1 MSILNYLANSPLRTP
16 DWRWHRAVAS
26 RNSEGVATTRRRD
39 GTDGFAW
46 INRAIK
52 FGRRLDNCVNDQEK
66 ATLAMRDPAIFWA
79 HWIWTNPSPLKHSVE
94 ARLLARQ
101 GDAEIGQ
108 RCNLSPESVNAY
120 EAIFFNVR
128 DKLQHTSYILNCA
141 IGSALHRG
149 ITEREYDLLWK
160 LYGYFIGPFMLDAL
174 ESKFSK
180 PVWCSTVDEV
190 HAAVMDDAIST
201 LKLKSL
207 VAAKTVGVNQHTQLA
222 LLEQFTKFVEVERNS
237 DARDGDQQINE
248 NISAMFV
255 AMPITV
261 GERDPRGTAI
271 QNPTIQEFNRS
282 AIELT
287 YEETMRLSTSQTI
300 ANESILRKLEFP
312 VTQATQRMED

>member
-1 MSILNYLANSPLRTP
+1 MSILNYLASSPLRTP
-16 DWRWHRAVAS
+16 DWRWHRAEAV
-26 RNSEGVATTRRRD
+26 RNNEGVSATRRRD
-39 GTDGFAW
+39 GVEGFIW
-46 INRAIK
+46 INRAVK
-52 FGRRLDNCVNDQEK
+52 FGQRFDRCNNDQDK
-66 ATLAMRDPAIFWA
+66 AALAISFPDIFWA
-79 HWIWTNPSPLKHSVE
+79 HWVWTNASPLKHSLE

-101 GDAEIGQ
+101 NNDEIGQ
-108 RCNLSPESVNAY
+108 RCNLSPASVAAY

-141 IGSALHRG
+141 IGSAIHRG

-160 LYGYFIGPFMLDAL
+160 LYGYFIGPYMLDAL

-207 VAAKTVGVNQHTQLA
+207 VAAKTVGVNQHTQLS

-237 DARDGDQQINE
+237 DSRDGDQQINE

-255 AMPITV
+255 AMPLTV
-261 GERDPRGTAI
+261 GERDPRGVAVT
-271 QNPTIQEFNRS
+271 NPAVQSFERS
-282 AIELT
+282 AVELT
-287 YEETMRLSTSQTI
+287 YEEIVRLSTSRPI
-300 ANESILRKLEFP
+300 MNESILRKLEFP
-312 VTQATQRMED
+312 VTESTQKVEG